1 MRTCDGAAG
10 IVAAAPFATQVADSS
25 QQGEQVERAPS
36 DRASGDTY
44 EMSDD
49 DLVSKK
55 TGAQVL
61 VGPASTQYE
70 GSTKVFIGLV
80 VVAVAVVVVVFL
92 LRVPRI

>member
-36 DRASGDTY
+36 DRASEDTY

-49 DLVSKK
+49 DDREDRS
-55 TGAQVL
+55 
-61 VGPASTQYE
+61 PSTSRTREYA
-70 GSTKVFIGLV
+70 I
-80 VVAVAVVVVVFL
+80 
-92 LRVPRI
+92 